1 MIDKIYEKI
10 INKLELQQTGFETPP
25 RVIISLDNLIAAIA
39 EIKGIYYKEELQNFK
54 NFQDSLQGIKDLKLN
69 EFDEYEEIKD

>member
-1 MIDKIYEKI
+1 MVDKIYEKI
-10 INKLELQQTGFETPP
+10 INRLEFQQTGFETPP
-25 RVIISLDNLIAAIA
+25 RAIISLDNLINAIA

-54 NFQDSLQGIKDLKLN
+54 KFQDSLQGIKELKLN